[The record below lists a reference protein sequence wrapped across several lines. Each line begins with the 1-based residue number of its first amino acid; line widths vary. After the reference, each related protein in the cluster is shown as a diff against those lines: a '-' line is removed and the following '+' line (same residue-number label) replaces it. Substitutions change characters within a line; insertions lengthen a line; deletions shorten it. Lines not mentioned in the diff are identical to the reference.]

1 MTQRPIIPGDA
12 LLTER
17 ISQAATG
24 GSLSHAVILSG
35 QGDLLSAARFAAAAM
50 QCTAPSL
57 RPCGECAACSKT
69 LREIHPDV
77 TVVVDDEH
85 KNIST
90 DILRSVRA
98 DAYVMPNEG
107 KRKIYIFPDSSL
119 LEVKSQNVLLK
130 VLEEGPDHAAFIFCA
145 ENSAVLLPTIR
156 SRAVEYKLSP
166 AAKKAEVSPDA
177 QQLAEL
183 ICRKKKA
190 QTVSF
195 FTDLENRKV
204 SREELQQLL
213 SDTRDLL
220 ADVLAALYC
229 ADHCSTL
236 ARTLAGDADR
246 RTVAAAIEILQQ
258 YIRNCGYNTGIGHL
272 CGALGAELTG

>member
-1 MTQRPIIPGDA
+1 MTQRPAIPGDA
-12 LLTER
+12 LLTNR

-35 QGDLLSAARFAAAAM
+35 QGDLLAAARFAAAAM
-50 QCTAPSL
+50 QCTAPSS
-57 RPCGECAACSKT
+57 RPCGECAACSKV

-166 AAKKAEVSPDA
+166 AAKKAEVSPEA
-177 QQLAEL
+177 RQLSEL
-183 ICRKKKA
+183 ICRKKKV

-220 ADVLAALYC
+220 TDVLAALYGATGC
-229 ADHCSTL
+229 NPVA
-236 ARTLAGDADR
+236 ATLAGESDR

-272 CGALGAELTG
+272 CGALGAELTR

>member
-50 QCTAPSL
+50 QCTAASS
-57 RPCGECAACSKT
+57 RPCGECAACSKV

-90 DILRSVRA
+90 DILRNVRA

-166 AAKKAEVSPDA
+166 AEKKAEVSPEA
-177 QQLAEL
+177 QQLAQL
-183 ICRKKKA
+183 ICRKKRV

-213 SDTRDLL
+213 SETRDLL
-220 ADVLAALYC
+220 ADVLAAIYC
-229 ADHCSTL
+229 AECCRPLAKTL
-236 ARTLAGDADR
+236 AEEADR
-246 RTVAAAIEILQQ
+246 RAVAAAIEILQQ